1 MLQPQ
6 VGCNNDGLD
15 NAVVERC
22 FGRFKGEGTS
32 PCHDATR
39 REAQDDV
46 VDDVETFETSPRLH
60 ASLGYVSPHHFARLA
75 KAA

>member
-1 MLQPQ
+1 
-6 VGCNNDGLD
+6 
-15 NAVVERC
+15 
-22 FGRFKGEGTS
+22 
-32 PCHDATR
+32 
-39 REAQDDV
+39 V